1 MGDFVR
7 VAAVGELSDPGSTV
21 VEVDGDLIALF
32 HVEGVYYALDDVCTH
47 DGGPLASGELT
58 GHKVACPRHGAKFD
72 IRTGAALSM
81 PAVRATRAHDVK
93 VENGGV
99 WVRLRSGHGVDG
111 PVAQSPVAKPATGL
125 PIAPPP
131 AVVPAST
138 GVVDVPASTGMVDVP
153 ASNGVVDVPASNG
166 VGATAPSAAAAGALC
181 EDSVRELLKQVKDP
195 ELFVN
200 IVDLGLIYGVTITPS
215 TETPGKQQVSVDMT
229 MTSPACPAGPQLIG
243 DTKRTV
249 AAHPEV
255 AGVEVRIVMEPPW
268 TPDRMTDDARDQLG
282 IF

>member
-1 MGDFVR
+1 MPEGETMGDFVR
-7 VAAVGELSDPGSTV
+7 VAAVGDLADPGSKV

-32 HVEGVYYALDDVCTH
+32 HVEGAFFALDDVCTH

-58 GHKVACPRHGAKFD
+58 GYKVACPRHGAKFD

-81 PAVRATRAHDVK
+81 PAVRATRSHEVK
-93 VENGGV
+93 VEDGGV
-99 WVRLRSGHGVDG
+99 WVRLHSGHGVNG
-111 PVAQSPVAKPATGL
+111 PAAQSTAVKPATGL
-125 PIAPPP
+125 PIAAARA
-131 AVVPAST
+131 AVQT
-138 GVVDVPASTGMVDVP
+138 T
-153 ASNGVVDVPASNG
+153 
-166 VGATAPSAAAAGALC
+166 GATPAPSSAVDSTASAGGALC
-181 EDSVRELLKQVKDP
+181 EDRVRELLKQVKDP

-200 IVDLGLIYGVTITPS
+200 IVDLGLIYGVTLLPS
-215 TETPGKQQVSVDMT
+215 ADVPGKQQVSIDMT

-243 DTKRTV
+243 DTKRTL
-249 AAHPEV
+249 AAHPDV